1 MATKDNATFTLRL
14 LAANR
19 EVYNG
24 RAICLIIP
32 ATDHGEVGI
41 LAHHEDMIVAVE
53 SGEMDYQTP
62 DEKWHHFAVSRG
74 TVQVANNR
82 VTALVLT
89 AETPEEIDER
99 RAEEAKARALEAMR
113 QKQSINE
120 YNRTQASLARA
131 LSRLKVKE
139 KQFM

>member
-1 MATKDNATFTLRL
+1 MAEITNDTFSLRI

-19 EVYNG
+19 EVYQG
-24 RAICLIIP
+24 RALCLVFP
-32 ATDHGEVGI
+32 ATDHGQVGI

-53 SGEMDYQTP
+53 AGEMDYQLP
-62 DEKWHHFAVSRG
+62 DGKWEHFAVSQG
-74 TVQVANNR
+74 SIQVANNR

-89 AETPEEIDER
+89 AETAAEIDIR
-99 RAEEAKARALEAMR
+99 RAEEARERALEAMR
-113 QKQSINE
+113 QKQSIAE